1 MLPDEAAALPL
12 RRGLIQSNTRGR
24 VVILRKTNGGS
35 YHLISVEVDARH
47 AHGVETKQESLKG
60 FMRHVQGIEN
70 LVAERVTFSLVSRS
84 VQALT
89 HTSIT
94 DTPDSTIR

>member
-12 RRGLIQSNTRGR
+12 RRGLIQSDARGR

-35 YHLISVEVDARH
+35 YHLISVEVDAMN
-47 AHGVETKQESLKG
+47 AHGVESKQESLKG
-60 FMRHVQGIEN
+60 FKRHIEGTEN
-70 LVAERVTFSLVSRS
+70 LIAERVTFSLVSRS
-84 VQALT
+84 VQVLT

-94 DTPDSTIR
+94 DIPDSTIR